1 MVLINQ
7 KHINKCNQNKH
18 ELDDGTK
25 FIVIISLDVSASR
38 RNVRRETKKE
48 EKIRQKTWNE
58 ITRKEISYGGEK
70 KINKNEKKQPK
81 HTKKMSK

>member
-25 FIVIISLDVSASR
+25 FIVINFLHVLT
-38 RNVRRETKKE
+38 RREKKNKTKKKQDKKRE
-48 EKIRQKTWNE
+48 IKTLEKKILMV
-58 ITRKEISYGGEK
+58 EK

-81 HTKKMSK
+81 HTKKK